1 MQLVQL
7 QVNTNQ
13 SKDTTSKIMF
23 FKSRNFLM
31 KFENCNSN
39 TPHCY
44 NYTCITQKASTT
56 LQTVTNDKSSI
67 NLKITKKT

>member
-23 FKSRNFLM
+23 FK
-31 KFENCNSN
+31 
-39 TPHCY
+39 
-44 NYTCITQKASTT
+44 I
-56 LQTVTNDKSSI
+56 
-67 NLKITKKT
+67 